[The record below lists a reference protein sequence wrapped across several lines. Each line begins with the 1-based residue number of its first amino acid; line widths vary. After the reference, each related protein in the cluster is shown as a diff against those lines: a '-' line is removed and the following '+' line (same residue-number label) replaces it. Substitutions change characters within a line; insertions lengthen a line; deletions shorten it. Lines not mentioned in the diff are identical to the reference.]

1 MEETNNE
8 YVFDDEYQISTQKK
22 FLSLLV
28 LDREWSKLS
37 GIDLI
42 RPEYFESIRLKNICT
57 WIHRYYKQYKELPS
71 DLVLKEEVTKFINDK
86 GLSEKEYYNYDTII
100 NEIFAIENK
109 KDLDFF
115 KDKAIGFIRQVAWK
129 KALAKGGDA
138 LKLNNF
144 NEAINTFK
152 EALHVGAN
160 TDLGMDSKKLSP
172 TDLLNNLREAYDP
185 KEMIK
190 TGIPAWDA
198 ALGGGFVKNNLHI
211 LAAPPGA
218 GKAISCNTLIGT
230 PNGWKKAGEI
240 KVGDYLIG
248 RDGNPTKVLAVY
260 PQGVISN
267 YKVVFNDG
275 VETNCCENHLWTVID
290 MKSNL
295 KKWKVY
301 SLKEIIE
308 KGLFKPYSPSRQA
321 SGRKPAVRW
330 KIPLV
335 EPVNYSEKEYII
347 HPYNMG
353 VLLGDG
359 CLCIKSD
366 VRFSNSSKDIFIK
379 NKFESFLPNNLKLSQ
394 KKMHGYK
401 NECEQYSVI
410 QKEKELFKNQ
420 YINEIKRLGLA
431 GTKSETKFIPEEY
444 KFGSVEQRL
453 ELLRG
458 LMDTDGTIGNRNRIG
473 YASINKKLAEDV
485 LEIVQSLG
493 GMGEIKIRKH
503 KSTKFECGY
512 YEYYVVRINLNKI
525 NPFSLPRKAE
535 KWYPTNRGRYI
546 VDIIKQEDAD
556 SICFKV
562 DNTEEL
568 FVIEHYIVT
577 HNSRSMAFLTKQ
589 ALMDFKRVVFITL
602 ELTEEETYANIA
614 SAITGL
620 TMHDMLCKE
629 NEEEFT
635 EKFVNFNEQYNSDL
649 FVKFYRPGTTNAD
662 TVDNYIQQ
670 IIRDREHAG
679 IKNWKPDVIFL
690 DYMDK
695 MIPTQKVKGN
705 TYEDIGGIANDC
717 KNLAITYGCPVITGS
732 QLGRISWTINNSE
745 VISMDNIAE
754 SAMKVH
760 LAHSMTT
767 LNANPGEKLMS
778 KVRLYLAKSRSG
790 KPGQVI
796 YCEQELG
803 KCLMYETT
811 PWDPAEL
818 QAEAGFAVKSTGG
831 SSKK

>member
-1 MEETNNE
+1 MEEINNE

-198 ALGGGFVKNNLHI
+198 ALGGGFVKNNLHLI
-211 LAAPPGA
+211 AASPGS
-218 GKAISCNTLIGT
+218 GK
-230 PNGWKKAGEI
+230 
-240 KVGDYLIG
+240 
-248 RDGNPTKVLAVY
+248 
-260 PQGVISN
+260 
-267 YKVVFNDG
+267 
-275 VETNCCENHLWTVID
+275 
-290 MKSNL
+290 
-295 KKWKVY
+295 
-301 SLKEIIE
+301 
-308 KGLFKPYSPSRQA
+308 SR
-321 SGRKPAVRW
+321 
-330 KIPLV
+330 
-335 EPVNYSEKEYII
+335 
-347 HPYNMG
+347 
-353 VLLGDG
+353 
-359 CLCIKSD
+359 
-366 VRFSNSSKDIFIK
+366 
-379 NKFESFLPNNLKLSQ
+379 
-394 KKMHGYK
+394 
-401 NECEQYSVI
+401 
-410 QKEKELFKNQ
+410 
-420 YINEIKRLGLA
+420 
-431 GTKSETKFIPEEY
+431 T
-444 KFGSVEQRL
+444 
-453 ELLRG
+453 
-458 LMDTDGTIGNRNRIG
+458 
-473 YASINKKLAEDV
+473 
-485 LEIVQSLG
+485 
-493 GMGEIKIRKH
+493 
-503 KSTKFECGY
+503 
-512 YEYYVVRINLNKI
+512 
-525 NPFSLPRKAE
+525 
-535 KWYPTNRGRYI
+535 
-546 VDIIKQEDAD
+546 
-556 SICFKV
+556 
-562 DNTEEL
+562 
-568 FVIEHYIVT
+568 
-577 HNSRSMAFLTKQ
+577 MAFLTKQ